1 MKTFSPTPED
11 IKRTWY
17 TIDATGQVLGR
28 LATQIA
34 RILCGKHKPEY
45 TPYMDMGDFVIVIN
59 CEKIAVTGNKLLQK
73 KYFRHSK
80 YVGSLKE
87 TLLIDM
93 LKKHPERV
101 ITHAVKGMLPRNTIG
116 RAMLKKLK
124 VYSGSVHPHAAQS
137 PQVYTL

>member
-1 MKTFSPTPED
+1 MKTFSPTPKD
-11 IKRTWY
+11 VKRTWY
-17 TIDATGQVLGR
+17 TIDATGQILGR
-28 LATQIA
+28 LATQVA
-34 RILCGKHKPEY
+34 RLLCGKHKPEY
-45 TPYMDMGDFVIVIN
+45 TPYMDMGDFVIIIN
-59 CEKIAVTGNKLLQK
+59 CEKLIVTGNKLLQK

-101 ITHAVKGMLPRNTIG
+101 ITHAVKGMLPRNTLG

-124 VYSGSVHPHAAQS
+124 VYSGSVHPHIAQC
-137 PQVYTL
+137 PQEYTL

>member
-1 MKTFSPTPED
+1 MKTYSPKPED
-11 IKRTWY
+11 VKRTWY

-34 RILCGKHKPEY
+34 RLLCGKHKPEY
-45 TPYMDMGDFVIVIN
+45 TPYMDMGDFVIVTN
-59 CEKIAVTGNKLLQK
+59 CDKLVVTGRKLLQK

-80 YVGSLKE
+80 HVGSLKE
-87 TLLIDM
+87 TVLADM

-124 VYSGSVHPHAAQS
+124 VYSGVSHPHVAQS
-137 PQVYTL
+137 PKAYTL